1 MHDPRNEGP
10 SWGFR
15 LPQSRTFITLYCY
28 HRLQTRTLYAK
39 ASLVSST
46 LLSTRRCP
54 RASLD
59 GGKKKEGKG
68 MHGEF
73 PQVAS
78 LFWNLRRARARE
90 KQSLI
95 IHNLII
101 HGFWSYRIFLR
112 KISIGVSLSL
122 CLSFFSFH
130 LFIGNFISTVRWTL
144 VYPVYKSLILLLKL
158 EFQSQL
164 INYLLNLRYFWEL
177 WKYSNQWI
185 RINFL
190 S

>member
-54 RASLD
+54 RPSLD

-73 PQVAS
+73 PQVVAS

-101 HGFWSYRIFLR
+101 HGFWSWRTRIFLR
-112 KISIGVSLSL
+112 KITIAVSLSL
-122 CLSFFSFH
+122 FLFF
-130 LFIGNFISTVRWTL
+130 FISFIHRQ
-144 VYPVYKSLILLLKL
+144 
-158 EFQSQL
+158 F
-164 INYLLNLRYFWEL
+164 YF
-177 WKYSNQWI
+177 
-185 RINFL
+185 
-190 S
+190 

>member
-15 LPQSRTFITLYCY
+15 LPQSCTFITLYCY

-54 RASLD
+54 QASLD

-78 LFWNLRRARARE
+78 LFWNLRRTRTRE

-101 HGFWSYRIFLR
+101 HGFWSWRTRVFLR
-112 KISIGVSLSL
+112 KIIIDVSLSL
-122 CLSFFSFH
+122 FFFH
-130 LFIGNFISTVRWTL
+130 LIYSST
-144 VYPVYKSLILLLKL
+144 ILFL
-158 EFQSQL
+158 EFDEL
-164 INYLLNLRYFWEL
+164 LFILFINRWLF
-177 WKYSNQWI
+177 S
-185 RINFL
+185 
-190 S
+190 